1 MNSKIIRP
9 LAVAAFALSATALSA
24 GTASADA
31 SAAAPVAGSV
41 ELCIPIPLGSAENTF
56 CLPIG

>member
-1 MNSKIIRP
+1 MNSRIIRR
-9 LAVAAFALSATALSA
+9 LAIFAFALPAIALSG
-24 GTASADA
+24 GTASA
-31 SAAAPVAGSV
+31 AAATATPVGGSV

>member
-1 MNSKIIRP
+1 MNSRIIRP
-9 LAVAAFALSATALSA
+9 LAVAAFALSATALGV
-24 GTASADA
+24 GTAAADA